1 MQCRS
6 HFDNW
11 SKQLIQMLYFEAI
24 PPSINIQDS
33 TAILFYQNMLRK
45 KKSTTT
51 IFLELDSIYLNKN
64 KIFQILKIPDN

>member
-1 MQCRS
+1 MQCKS
-6 HFDNW
+6 HFDYW

-45 KKSTTT
+45 NLPLQS
-51 IFLELDSIYLNKN
+51 FWN
-64 KIFQILKIPDN
+64 